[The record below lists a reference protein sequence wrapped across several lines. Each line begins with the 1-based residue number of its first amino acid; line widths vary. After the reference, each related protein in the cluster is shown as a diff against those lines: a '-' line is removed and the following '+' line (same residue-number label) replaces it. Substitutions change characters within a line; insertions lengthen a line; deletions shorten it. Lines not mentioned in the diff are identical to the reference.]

1 MLADNSGATQ
11 FNCIDTGGCRLSVL
25 MGKLW
30 DYLLVP
36 RRVATIFMVAVTLPS
51 VVFLPLVEFQQH
63 FWIASVA
70 TFVVGDSVT
79 TGLLGRHGL
88 EEQEV
93 GYTRR
98 VCGAEP
104 TMICAFVTRVIAFA
118 VVGTLYIAVAGYGI
132 GVQYQVVAISTLT
145 LPVILASGGLAA
157 TVLNGYG
164 IVRARRVSTE

>member
-1 MLADNSGATQ
+1 
-11 FNCIDTGGCRLSVL
+11 
-25 MGKLW
+25 MGKVR
-30 DYLLVP
+30 DYLLTP
-36 RRVATIFMVAVTLPS
+36 RYIATIFMVAVTLSS
-51 VVFLPLVEFQQH
+51 VVFLPLVRLQQY
-63 FWIASVA
+63 FWAASVV

-79 TGLLGRHGL
+79 TGLLGKHGL

-104 TMICAFVTRVIAFA
+104 TMVCAFVTRVIAFA
-118 VVGTLYIAVAGYGI
+118 VVGGLYVAVAEYGI

-145 LPVILASGGLAA
+145 LPVILSSGGFAA

-164 IVRARRVSTE
+164 IVHARRSAGFSEDRES

>member
-1 MLADNSGATQ
+1 MIAIT
-11 FNCIDTGGCRLSVL
+11 LS
-25 MGKLW
+25 
-30 DYLLVP
+30 
-36 RRVATIFMVAVTLPS
+36 S
-51 VVFLPLVEFQQH
+51 VVFLPLVELQRH

-79 TGLLGRHGL
+79 TGLLGRYGL

-104 TMICAFVTRVIAFA
+104 TMVCAFVTRVIAFA
-118 VVGTLYIAVAGYGI
+118 VMGALYVAVAEYGI
-132 GVQYQVVAISTLT
+132 GVQYKVVAISTLT

-164 IVRARRVSTE
+164 IVRARQVPD

>member
-1 MLADNSGATQ
+1 MGDVRDHLLSPRHIAT
-11 FNCIDTGGCRLSVL
+11 
-25 MGKLW
+25 M
-30 DYLLVP
+30 
-36 RRVATIFMVAVTLPS
+36 FMITVTLPS
-51 VVFLPLVEFQQH
+51 VVFFPLIELQGY
-63 FWIASVA
+63 FWVASIV

-79 TGLLGRHGL
+79 TGLLGRYGL

-104 TMICAFVTRVIAFA
+104 TMVCAFITRVIAFA
-118 VVGTLYIAVAGYGI
+118 VVGAFYVAVAEYGI
-132 GVQYQVVAISTLT
+132 GVQYRVVAISTLT

-164 IVRARRVSTE
+164 IVRARRASD